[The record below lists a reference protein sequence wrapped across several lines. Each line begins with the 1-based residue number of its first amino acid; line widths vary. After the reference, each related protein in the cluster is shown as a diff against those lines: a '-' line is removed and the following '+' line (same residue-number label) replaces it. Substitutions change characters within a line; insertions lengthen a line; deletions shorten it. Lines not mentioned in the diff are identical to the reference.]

1 MGLTIVIADDE
12 APAREELSY
21 ILSQM
26 DDVEEVIE
34 AASGAEAIVKT
45 KEHRPDVL
53 FLDINMP
60 ELSGLSA
67 AGPLAELGLKPKV
80 VFCTAYEKYA
90 VEAFKLRAF
99 HYLLKPFDDEDV
111 RQVLKEVRALEGDSD
126 QPKAAVSSGAQAGS
140 GGEHGIVYA
149 SPKDIVYISKEG
161 KNVSVHTKDRAYDA
175 HFTLQE
181 LEQKPLGYGFFRRHK
196 SYLVNLE
203 HIAELRYWSN
213 GTFDLHLTDDS
224 RSVVP
229 VSRNYVKELRTKLEI

>member
-1 MGLTIVIADDE
+1 M
-12 APAREELSY
+12 
-21 ILSQM
+21 
-26 DDVEEVIE
+26 
-34 AASGAEAIVKT
+34 
-45 KEHRPDVL
+45 
-53 FLDINMP
+53 
-60 ELSGLSA
+60 
-67 AGPLAELGLKPKV
+67 
-80 VFCTAYEKYA
+80 
-90 VEAFKLRAF
+90 
-99 HYLLKPFDDEDV
+99 
-111 RQVLKEVRALEGDSD
+111 
-126 QPKAAVSSGAQAGS
+126 
-140 GGEHGIVYA
+140 VYA

-181 LEQKPLGYGFFRRHK
+181 LEQKLLGYGFFRRHK